1 MGSATWKVPVTRSLK
16 TKSYFII
23 YTYKYIYSQDD
34 NLSYWT
40 IGLLNNDEGFF
51 FIPECRYHH
60 GWVYKCTCSYVEVGT
75 FQITEYEGLD

>member
-40 IGLLNNDEGFF
+40 IGLLNNDQGFF
-51 FIPECRYHH
+51 SFPNVDTITV
-60 GWVYKCTCSYVEVGT
+60 GCTNVHVVMWKLERFKLQNLKG
-75 FQITEYEGLD
+75 